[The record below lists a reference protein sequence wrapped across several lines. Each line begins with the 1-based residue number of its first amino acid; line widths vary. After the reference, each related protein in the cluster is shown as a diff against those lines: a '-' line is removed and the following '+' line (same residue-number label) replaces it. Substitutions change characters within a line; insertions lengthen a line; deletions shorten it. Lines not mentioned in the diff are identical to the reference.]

1 VEGRESVAALAPADG
16 MANPPNGRQAAWPE
30 FLELWSEL
38 LEASR
43 SPTTVIVVEGERD
56 RAALAKMSVGGRI
69 LLLHGGRTL
78 SGVAHALTRDA
89 QRVIVLTDWDAK
101 GGRLAQRL
109 REFLEATP
117 VELDLDFRRRL
128 ARVLRGELVHVEG
141 IAGWARRTA
150 EQLHVPLEQWLAE
163 LETDLERRHPAT
175 G

>member
-1 VEGRESVAALAPADG
+1 MGALSGRES
-16 MANPPNGRQAAWPE
+16 AWPE
-30 FLELWSEL
+30 FLKLWAEL
-38 LEASR
+38 LEAGR

-56 RAALAKMSVGGRI
+56 RASLAKLGIEGRI
-69 LLLHGGRTL
+69 LILHRGQPLGA
-78 SGVAHALTRDA
+78 VAHALAQDA
-89 QRVIVLTDWDAK
+89 RRVVVLTDWDSK

-117 VELDLDFRRRL
+117 AELDLDLRRRL

-150 EQLHVPLEQWLAE
+150 EQLNVPLDQWLAE
-163 LETDLERRHPAT
+163 IEGDLARKRPAT